1 MLIPARNLKLLKQ
14 FTYVYLKVLI
24 TRFQKTVLNFFRKW
38 FIGVRVTVHEI
49 LRIRI
54 SKEMLTQQKF
64 DKIFLL
70 QTLISPKQQVLEY
83 QNSFLW
89 ENVRRH
95 FRPIYVNYK
104 NVLRFLADNTIS
116 NNLRTITIMC
126 TPSFLSVWDGVEPPS
141 KFSKRGH
148 LTGSHF
154 LGGSF
159 GKEGGEI
166 FQKGC
171 SFYIKNKLKPEIFND
186 KIFFYKQ
193 KRFSLS

>member
-1 MLIPARNLKLLKQ
+1 M
-14 FTYVYLKVLI
+14 VY
-24 TRFQKTVLNFFRKW
+24 R
-38 FIGVRVTVHEI
+38 VRVTVHEI

-54 SKEMLTQQKF
+54 SKEMLTQQKL

-70 QTLISPKQQVLEY
+70 QTLISPKQQVLAY

-95 FRPIYVNYK
+95 FRSIYVNYK
-104 NVLRFLADNTIS
+104 KVLRFLADNTIS
-116 NNLRTITIMC
+116 NNLKTITIMC
-126 TPSFLSVWDGVEPPS
+126 TPSFLSVWDGVEPPT

-166 FQKGC
+166 FQEGC
-171 SFYIKNKLKPEIFND
+171 SFYIKNKPKPEIFND
-186 KIFFYKQ
+186 KNFFINKNV
-193 KRFSLS
+193 FLCHN